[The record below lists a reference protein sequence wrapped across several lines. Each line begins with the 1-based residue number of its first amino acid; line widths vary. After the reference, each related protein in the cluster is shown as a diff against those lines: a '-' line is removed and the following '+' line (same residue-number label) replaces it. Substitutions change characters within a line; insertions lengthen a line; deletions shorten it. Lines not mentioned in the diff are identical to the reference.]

1 MPNLQRDYDILKVK
15 NFSQAINKAE
25 RIIEECFYYG
35 HAHPYEDR
43 EIKSAYN
50 IINALVEIDTFEKE
64 QEEYEYMQEE

>member
-1 MPNLQRDYDILKVK
+1 MPNLQRDYNILRVK
-15 NFSQAINKAE
+15 NFSQAIKKAE
-25 RIIEECFYYG
+25 CIIEECLYYG
-35 HAHPYEDR
+35 HAHSYEDR